1 MPRSPTPARS
11 VAAHI
16 LRRLR
21 LRGADSP
28 VLDARIRFMDA
39 EGLAR
44 YTRPLLTKDRVFPHM
59 HPLAQASGRWSTTDP
74 ALVNFPAREGGVAWG
89 MILPDPGYYFLHYDL
104 ESLHARIA
112 AAYTKDTEDL
122 ECFRNGY
129 DLHTRTAC
137 GMWGWR
143 FLPPNGVEG
152 ADPPWQGKSD
162 RRRRLA
168 KVIRYALLL
177 GLSEQSALE
186 SKDIEKEGLTR
197 EEVLGFARLYLR
209 SKPHLATAKKRIWE
223 ACVREGRA
231 RSFMGRLR
239 RLPYDP
245 RSRTSVTD
253 AMKEGWSHILQGGE
267 QDIMHMILA
276 GVWGIFPNA
285 QLVLNS
291 HDGHTWAFQQ
301 STHPPHETAER
312 LRPIVERVWE
322 IQGEQVP
329 VPAEW
334 EILWP
339 DESREPMFDS
349 KG

>member
-1 MPRSPTPARS
+1 MPRPTTSRS
-11 VAAHI
+11 VAAHV
-16 LRRLR
+16 LRKLR
-21 LRGADSP
+21 LQGADSP
-28 VLDARIRFMDA
+28 VLDARLRFMDA

-44 YTRPLLTKDRVFPHM
+44 YARPLLTMDRVYPHS

-74 ALVNFPAREGGVAWG
+74 ALVNFPAAEGGVAWG
-89 MILPDPGYYFLHYDL
+89 MVLPDLGWYFLHYDM

-112 AAYTKDTEDL
+112 AAYTKDQEDL
-122 ECFRNGY
+122 ECFRHGY
-129 DLHTRTAC
+129 DLHTRAAC
-137 GMWGWR
+137 GMWGWV
-143 FLPPNGVEG
+143 FIPPNRVEG

-177 GLSEQSALE
+177 GLGEQSALE

-209 SKPHLATAKKRIWE
+209 SKPLMVATKRRIWE
-223 ACVREGRA
+223 QCIREGRA

-239 RLPYDP
+239 RLSYDP
-245 RSRTSVTD
+245 RNRTSVTD

-267 QDIMHMILA
+267 QDIMHTIMA
-276 GVWGIFPNA
+276 GVWEAFPDA
-285 QLVLNS
+285 LLTLNS
-291 HDGHTWAFQQ
+291 HDGHTWAFQE
-301 STHPPHETAER
+301 SRHPPHETVER
-312 LRPIVERVWE
+312 LRPIVERVWA
-322 IQGEQVP
+322 IQGESVP

-339 DESREPMFDS
+339 DESREPVNGS